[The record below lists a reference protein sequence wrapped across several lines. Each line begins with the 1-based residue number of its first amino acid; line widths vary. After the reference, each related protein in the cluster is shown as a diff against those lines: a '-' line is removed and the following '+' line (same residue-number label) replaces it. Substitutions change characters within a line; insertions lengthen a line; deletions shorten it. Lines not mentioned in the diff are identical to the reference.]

1 MQPGDLVRVDG
12 FTSAIDAA
20 GKIGIILEIFVK
32 DNTAWVLFPGIGKEY
47 ISLKSLTKLTG
58 N

>member
-12 FTSAIDAA
+12 FTSVVEAA

-32 DNTAWVLFPGIGKEY
+32 DNSAWVLFPGIGKEY
-47 ISLKSLTKLTG
+47 INLKSLTKLSG